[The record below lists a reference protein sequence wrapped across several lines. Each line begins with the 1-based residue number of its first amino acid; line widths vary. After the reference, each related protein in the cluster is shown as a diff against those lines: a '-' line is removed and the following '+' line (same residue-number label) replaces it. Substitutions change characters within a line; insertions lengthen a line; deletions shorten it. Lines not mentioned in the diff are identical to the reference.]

1 MITSEVWGLAA
12 QGPNGFNC
20 AGEEVFNYGREATME
35 EKQLLIK
42 ALDRLENGDVLG
54 SAELLGDCY
63 SSEAEEALDILSE
76 GDVDST
82 AIAAAHIRKAIE
94 SYD

>member
-1 MITSEVWGLAA
+1 
-12 QGPNGFNC
+12 
-20 AGEEVFNYGREATME
+20 ME

-42 ALDRLENGDVLG
+42 ALDRLENGDILG
-54 SAELLGDCY
+54 SAELLGECY

-76 GDVDST
+76 GDVGST

>member
-1 MITSEVWGLAA
+1 
-12 QGPNGFNC
+12 
-20 AGEEVFNYGREATME
+20 ME

-42 ALDRLENGDVLG
+42 ALECLEIGDVMG
-54 SAELLGDCY
+54 SAELLGECY
-63 SSEAEEALDILSE
+63 SSDAGEALDILSE
-76 GDVDST
+76 GDVGST

>member
-1 MITSEVWGLAA
+1 
-12 QGPNGFNC
+12 
-20 AGEEVFNYGREATME
+20 ME

-63 SSEAEEALDILSE
+63 SSEAEEALDIKKM
-76 GDVDST
+76 V
-82 AIAAAHIRKAIE
+82 
-94 SYD
+94 

>member
-1 MITSEVWGLAA
+1 METVIEFIAVMIAFVICFW
-12 QGPNGFNC
+12 
-20 AGEEVFNYGREATME
+20 
-35 EKQLLIK
+35 LLLK
-42 ALDRLENGDVLG
+42 YGDVLG

-76 GDVDST
+76 GDVGST

>member
-1 MITSEVWGLAA
+1 MD
-12 QGPNGFNC
+12 
-20 AGEEVFNYGREATME
+20 
-35 EKQLLIK
+35 EKQLLIE
-42 ALDRLENGDVLG
+42 ALDRLENGDILG
-54 SAELLGDCY
+54 SAELLGECY

-76 GDVDST
+76 GDVGAI

>member
-1 MITSEVWGLAA
+1 MDLIVPVRRYL
-12 QGPNGFNC
+12 
-20 AGEEVFNYGREATME
+20 TME

-42 ALDRLENGDVLG
+42 ALERLENDDVHG
-54 SAELLGDCY
+54 SAELLGECY
-63 SSEAEEALDILSE
+63 SSEAEEALDILGE

>member
-1 MITSEVWGLAA
+1 
-12 QGPNGFNC
+12 
-20 AGEEVFNYGREATME
+20 ME

-42 ALDRLENGDVLG
+42 ALERLENGDVLG
-54 SAELLGDCY
+54 SAEFLVDCY

-82 AIAAAHIRKAIE
+82 AIAAAHIREAIE
-94 SYD
+94 SYN

>member
-1 MITSEVWGLAA
+1 
-12 QGPNGFNC
+12 
-20 AGEEVFNYGREATME
+20 ME

-42 ALDRLENGDVLG
+42 ALECLENGDVLG
-54 SAELLGDCY
+54 SAEFLVDCY

-82 AIAAAHIRKAIE
+82 AIAASHIRKAIE

>member
-1 MITSEVWGLAA
+1 
-12 QGPNGFNC
+12 
-20 AGEEVFNYGREATME
+20 ME
-35 EKQLLIK
+35 
-42 ALDRLENGDVLG
+42 DRLENGDVLG
-54 SAELLGDCY
+54 SAELLDECY
-63 SSEAEEALDILSE
+63 SSEAEEALDILTE

>member
-1 MITSEVWGLAA
+1 
-12 QGPNGFNC
+12 
-20 AGEEVFNYGREATME
+20 ME

-54 SAELLGDCY
+54 SAELLCECY
-63 SSEAEEALDILSE
+63 SSEAEEALDILTE

-82 AIAAAHIRKAIE
+82 AIAVAHIRKAIE

>member
-1 MITSEVWGLAA
+1 MNLIVPVRRYLTI
-12 QGPNGFNC
+12 
-20 AGEEVFNYGREATME
+20 E

-42 ALDRLENGDVLG
+42 ALDRLENGDILG
-54 SAELLGDCY
+54 SAELLGECY

>member
-1 MITSEVWGLAA
+1 
-12 QGPNGFNC
+12 
-20 AGEEVFNYGREATME
+20 ME

-42 ALDRLENGDVLG
+42 ALERLENGDVLG
-54 SAELLGDCY
+54 SAELLGECY
-63 SSEAEEALDILSE
+63 SSGAEEAPDILSE
-76 GDVDST
+76 GDVGAT

>member
-1 MITSEVWGLAA
+1 
-12 QGPNGFNC
+12 
-20 AGEEVFNYGREATME
+20 ME

-42 ALDRLENGDVLG
+42 ALDRLENGDILG
-54 SAELLGDCY
+54 AAELLGECY

-76 GDVDST
+76 GDVGAT

>member
-1 MITSEVWGLAA
+1 
-12 QGPNGFNC
+12 
-20 AGEEVFNYGREATME
+20 ME

-42 ALDRLENGDVLG
+42 ALDRLENGDILG

-76 GDVDST
+76 GDVGSA
-82 AIAAAHIRKAIE
+82 AIATAHIRKAIE